1 MPNKI
6 KTILT
11 VDDLFQFFENQKF
24 ARFSSK
30 ESGYQLAVK
39 IPTTFE
45 VENTVDEN
53 HRDMLKIK
61 IRVFHTGVNRN
72 HSHVSKESAEKA
84 MKTIPDRPVLA
95 AIHQLSNGDY
105 DFAGHEIEIVHNDKT
120 GEDETHYIESQVGS
134 FSSEP
139 AFWEHDDELDKDY
152 VCAYAYISR
161 EYTKA
166 SSIIERKGFTKNSC
180 ELFIDELVYDTK
192 LKCLDLIDFYVSAST
207 LLGTTMD
214 GNETPIDEGM
224 LGSRADIVDF
234 SVQNNSVKFNKD
246 DKLIEVL
253 DKLNTTLSEFNNIN
267 SNSMKGGNGEGM
279 NKFEELLAKYNKTA
293 EDITFDYTNLSDEEL
308 EAEFEKV
315 FAESENDE
323 SGEEVK
329 EDNACGTGTK
339 KKKKKCEEE
348 GSDESESE
356 GDEDGEIKEDNACG
370 VKKKKKCEED
380 DSDENSEG
388 ESEGDDSEK
397 PEAKE
402 ENACGGSGSGA
413 KKKKKKNSVE
423 CESLT
428 RTYEISHEDIRYA
441 LYNLLDSYQE
451 SDNEWYYITAVYDE
465 YFVYESYNG
474 GKIYGQNY
482 TKDNDVVAFDGGRYT
497 LYKEYLTDEEY
508 AELKSMRSN
517 YAALKEFK
525 ETTEKNELHEKREAI
540 INSEKYAVLSEKDK
554 DGEYVNK
561 DFAKLVS
568 EMDNY
573 SLIDLEKE
581 AKVILADFVTEN
593 KTFSLETKAEKPSVQ
608 KKIFTNPEKKD
619 TKKSRYGNLFSK

>member
-6 KTILT
+6 KKILT

-45 VENTVDEN
+45 VEDTVDEN

-180 ELFIDELVYDTK
+180 ELFIDELAYDAK
-192 LKCLDLIDFYVSAST
+192 LKCLDLIDFYVSGST

-214 GNETPIDEGM
+214 ENETPIEEGM

-329 EDNACGTGTK
+329 EDNAYGTGTK

-356 GDEDGEIKEDNACG
+356 GD
-370 VKKKKKCEED
+370 
-380 DSDENSEG
+380 
-388 ESEGDDSEK
+388 DSEE

-428 RTYEISHEDIRYA
+428 RTYEISHDDIRYA

-497 LYKEYLTDEEY
+497 LHKEYLTDEEY

-573 SLIDLEKE
+573 SLADLEKE

-593 KTFSLETKAEKPSVQ
+593 KTFSLEAKVEKPSIQ
-608 KKIFTNPEKKD
+608 KKIFTNPERKD